1 LSRSCTVCRHPAR
14 TDIEVALVSGRAV
27 RDIAGQHA
35 GLSKSSLAR
44 HKDEH
49 LSESILSMRD
59 ERASIRV
66 RSLLQEAEALLMKV
80 AGLLQSAE
88 DSGDLRTAIMG
99 VREARGCVELLSRL
113 RPQTERV
120 LVDEEWDA
128 IRDVLREELEPY
140 PDLTLRIAARL
151 RAL

>member
-1 LSRSCTVCRHPAR
+1 
-14 TDIEVALVSGRAV
+14 
-27 RDIAGQHA
+27 
-35 GLSKSSLAR
+35 
-44 HKDEH
+44 
-49 LSESILSMRD
+49 
-59 ERASIRV
+59 
-66 RSLLQEAEALLMKV
+66 MKV

-151 RAL
+151 SAL